1 MNWKD
6 RGFTDQLY
14 WLNFRCTWAFVIVC
28 VIITVFSG
36 VWGITDLS
44 LVSYG
49 IPTAFAEL
57 GVHTGYIVW
66 KAKCENLNKH
76 PVIIEDG
83 DVSEIKQAIGFQ
95 VDDTGIDYIP
105 DEMEVENEQ

>member
-14 WLNFRCTWAFVIVC
+14 WLNFRFTWIFVMIC
-28 VIITVFSG
+28 VIITIFSG
-36 VWGITDLS
+36 KLGITDLS
-44 LVSYG
+44 LISYG

-76 PVIIEDG
+76 PILPDDSGGINT
-83 DVSEIKQAIGFQ
+83 QAIGFTI
-95 VDDTGIDYIP
+95 DTP
-105 DEMEVENEQ
+105 DEDYCEEDI